1 MGLVVH
7 TTPQPGKAAA
17 GCAPDAALRLA
28 AALATVAAFS
38 VILLTS
44 GAALAQPRKSQGIV
58 PEDKLEKLDATKFSR
73 PTEITNKWLP
83 MKPGTRCVYDGMT
96 VEDDGKVV
104 PHQVI
109 INIIDLVKVIGGV
122 RTRVSYDL
130 DYTEGELEEAA
141 LTFFAQDDDG
151 NVWRLGEYLE
161 EYDGKKLAKAAAWIH
176 GIEDARAGIMM
187 QANPRLGTPSY
198 SQGYGPAVNWTDRGQ
213 VHTMGEEVVIGA
225 NRYADALVIKE
236 TSEEEDKVGA
246 AQLKYYAAGV
256 GNIKAGWIGSAD
268 KSKEMLELTRV
279 EQLDASQMAAV
290 RAKALALERSA
301 YRRSKNVY
309 GRTTPATVEESA
321 AR

>member
-1 MGLVVH
+1 MRHCAQSGQEAWGWLAG
-7 TTPQPGKAAA
+7 PALRAAA
-17 GCAPDAALRLA
+17 TFAVLTTIIVVSSLFV
-28 AALATVAAFS
+28 VAAQ
-38 VILLTS
+38 
-44 GAALAQPRKSQGIV
+44 GQPRNSPSFV
-58 PEDKLEKLDATKFSR
+58 SEDKLEKLDVTKFSR
-73 PTEITNKWLP
+73 PTEIANKWLP
-83 MKPGTRCVYDGMT
+83 MKPRTRYIFDGMT
-96 VEDDGKVV
+96 LEDDGKVV

-130 DYTEGELEEAA
+130 DYTEGELEQAA

-161 EYDGKKLAKAAAWIH
+161 EYDGKKFGKAAAWIH

-213 VHTMGEEVVIGA
+213 VHALGEEVVIGA

-236 TSEEEDKVGA
+236 TSQEEDDKVGG

-256 GNIKAGWIGSAD
+256 GNIKVGWIGSAE
-268 KSKEMLELTRV
+268 KSKDILELTRV

-309 GRTTPATVEESA
+309 GRTTPATAEESA